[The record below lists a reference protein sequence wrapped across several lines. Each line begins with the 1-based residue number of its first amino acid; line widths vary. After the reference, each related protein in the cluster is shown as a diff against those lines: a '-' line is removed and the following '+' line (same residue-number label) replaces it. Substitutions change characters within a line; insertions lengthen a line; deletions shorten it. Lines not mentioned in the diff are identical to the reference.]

1 MQNILSIINKNAV
14 AKKKSFALLLD
25 PDKFDDLSIIENA
38 EKLQVDYFFVGGSLI
53 TEGNLEETIK
63 SIKSKTTIPV
73 IIFPGSANHITSM
86 ADGILLL
93 SLLSGRNAD
102 YLIGQHIQAAP
113 VLKKSGLEILSTG
126 YILIDGGNITTV
138 AYISNTTPIPS
149 NKPEVAV
156 VTAMAGEMIGH
167 KLIYLDAGSGAIHH
181 IYELLI
187 NMVKKNITI
196 PLIVGGGIR
205 DAKTAEKI
213 WNSGA
218 DIIVVGNAIEKN
230 SNLLHQIIDV
240 RNQLN
245 S

>member
-73 IIFPGSANHITSM
+73 IIFPGSANHITSL

-181 IYELLI
+181 INELLI

>member
-181 IYELLI
+181 INELLI

>member
-73 IIFPGSANHITSM
+73 IIFPGSANHITSI

-181 IYELLI
+181 INELLI